1 LTETRTEATARIL
14 VVDDDP
20 TITRVY
26 RQALT
31 GAGFEVLTAASCAD
45 ALQQADSVAG
55 DIQVFVVDFSLPD
68 CDGADFVR
76 DATARY
82 GERATMYVSGWTEEF
97 WQLQDTPGRW
107 IVLRKPVPVKKLI
120 AGATWLAR
128 GGPKPPELDED

>member
-1 LTETRTEATARIL
+1 ML
-14 VVDDDP
+14 DDDP

-26 RQALT
+26 HQALT
-31 GAGFEVLTAASCAD
+31 SQGCTVLTAATCAD
-45 ALQQADSVAG
+45 ALKTLEGVDG
-55 DIQVFVVDFSLPD
+55 DVHVFVVDFSLPD

-76 DATARY
+76 DATAKF
-82 GERATMYVSGWTEEF
+82 GERATMYVSGWTDEF

-120 AGATWLAR
+120 AGVSWLGR